1 LFLFCHLHIHVAVS
15 VAARVVSRS
24 PLKYKNYSMT
34 IVPAPGNIVQVS
46 GVGGDTDTEDISL
59 LLASKRCGF
68 ASVDEVIDSHQAGT
82 FYAVMATDDG

>member
-1 LFLFCHLHIHVAVS
+1 MHVAVS

-46 GVGGDTDTEDISL
+46 NAGADIDSEEISL
-59 LLASKRCGF
+59 LLTSKRCDF
-68 ASVDEVIDSHQAGT
+68 ASVEKVIDSHQAGT
-82 FYAVMATDDG
+82 FYAVMMTDDG